1 MNMHSF
7 KFTRREW
14 LTATASFLAA
24 AAIPEFVRAASA
36 GPKVGDTLPDLAGFG
51 LEGTLPD
58 LKGKTVLIDFW
69 ASWCGPCKRSFPS
82 LAQLHEKFAAKGFL
96 VLAVSVDEEKE
107 DMDKFLK
114 KNPVPFPVVR
124 DPKSQLAEKLGI
136 EVMPTSI
143 LVGTDGKIRM
153 VHRGFEGESTRKQY
167 QADIEAALNSK

>member
-1 MNMHSF
+1 MNMHSL
-7 KFTRREW
+7 KFNRREW
-14 LTATASFLAA
+14 LTATASVLAA
-24 AAIPEFVRAASA
+24 TATPEFVRAASV
-36 GPKVGDTLPDLAGFG
+36 GPKAGDTLPDLASFG

-69 ASWCGPCKRSFPS
+69 ASWCAPCKRSFPS
-82 LAQLHEKFAAKGFL
+82 LAQLHQKFAARGFL

-136 EVMPTSI
+136 DVMPTSI
-143 LVGTDGKIRM
+143 LVGKDGKIRI

-167 QADIEAALNSK
+167 QADIEAALDSK